1 MENIFIMFAQHRK
14 NPQYLLELKCKE
26 LKLLLNLC
34 FSNVEIIIL
43 GNSMDKCNF
52 SDGPQLIFQGM

>member
-1 MENIFIMFAQHRK
+1 MFAQHRK